1 MSVIKNF
8 RELTLS
14 LLKFLLWW
22 SISRKYLGQS
32 ISKEKFSPWKFTNKL
47 SKFRS
52 LWRSL
57 FPGKTK
63 IRNSHWISRTN
74 FDDFWDTFQTYII
87 LFIHPVQVPRWD
99 APRWLS
105 LSTNLLKLL
114 PRSQIIAPWPINE
127 LVPYPDHKETLS
139 SVIFGK
145 IDSPHWNRVF
155 LVWS

>member
-32 ISKEKFSPWKFTNKL
+32 ISKEKFSPWEFTNKL

-63 IRNSHWISRTN
+63 IRIVTENFQDKFWRLLRHIPNIYHSLYTPCPSASVRCASVASPVDKFAEITPPVPNYSPLANKWIG
-74 FDDFWDTFQTYII
+74 
-87 LFIHPVQVPRWD
+87 
-99 APRWLS
+99 S
-105 LSTNLLKLL
+105 L
-114 PRSQIIAPWPINE
+114 PW
-127 LVPYPDHKETLS
+127 S
-139 SVIFGK
+139 
-145 IDSPHWNRVF
+145 
-155 LVWS
+155 